1 MTAVATAT
9 VTLDAGRSTRATAAR
24 ITALG
29 KRFGERTVLDGTDL
43 EIGAG
48 EIVALVGRSGSGKS
62 TLLRILGGLDTA
74 SRGEVSVEGRPTI
87 VFQEARLIPWQPVVR
102 NVALGRPKPRNRR
115 ADEQAARD
123 LLAEVG
129 LAGRADAWPLTLS
142 GGEAQR
148 AALARALVAEPTLL
162 LLDEPFGALDALTRR
177 TMHELLLGLHEQRA
191 FGVLLVTHDVLEAIT
206 LADRV
211 LVLDEGRI
219 AAEVTVDLPRPRAA
233 GAPAVA
239 EYAERLLT
247 LLGVTH

>member
-1 MTAVATAT
+1 MTAAAAT
-9 VTLDAGRSTRATAAR
+9 VTPISARPTRAAAAR
-24 ITALG
+24 ITGLS
-29 KRFGERTVLDGTDL
+29 KRFGERTVLDGIDL

-74 SRGEVSVEGRPTI
+74 TRGAVSVEGRPTI

-102 NVALGRPKPRNRR
+102 NVALGRPKPRHRR

-129 LAGRADAWPLTLS
+129 LAGRVDAWPLTLS

-162 LLDEPFGALDALTRR
+162 LLDEPFGALDALTRL
-177 TMHELLLGLHEQRA
+177 TMHDLLLGLHAQRE

-211 LVLDEGRI
+211 LVLDDGRI
-219 AAEVTVDLPRPRAA
+219 AADVAIELPRPRTAA
-233 GAPAVA
+233 APEVA
-239 EYAERLLT
+239 EYATQLLA

>member
-1 MTAVATAT
+1 MTAAATTVAPI
-9 VTLDAGRSTRATAAR
+9 GSRAAAAR
-24 ITALG
+24 ITGLS
-29 KRFGERTVLDGTDL
+29 KRFGERSVLDRIDL
-43 EIGAG
+43 EIGVG

-62 TLLRILGGLDTA
+62 TLLRILAGLDTPT
-74 SRGEVSVEGRPTI
+74 RGAVSVDGRPTI
-87 VFQEARLIPWQPVVR
+87 VFQEPRLIPWQPVVR

-115 ADEQAARD
+115 ADEQAARE

-162 LLDEPFGALDALTRR
+162 LLDEPFGALDALTRL
-177 TMHELLLGLHEQRA
+177 TMHELLLGLHAQRE

-219 AAEVTVDLPRPRAA
+219 AADVRIDLARPRTAA
-233 GAPAVA
+233 APEVA
-239 EYAERLLT
+239 EYATRLLA